1 MYSHNNVYLNIIWFL
16 QHFYYLPIEKMAPL
30 LFFWIFKNDNSAIK
44 LLNSFIFNCTFGFNV
59 LLEDISFRD
68 C

>member
-1 MYSHNNVYLNIIWFL
+1 MYSHNNVYLNIIQFP
-16 QHFYYLPIEKMAPL
+16 QHFYYLPIEKIEPL

-44 LLNSFIFNCTFGFNV
+44 LLNSCIFNCTFSFNV
-59 LLEDISFRD
+59 LLEDISFHD